1 MVTFVVGSI
10 GGRGERRW
18 IGIWGRGA
26 GGDGGGVRRRRGKG
40 RRKKKGT
47 IGGQRIPQRL
57 KFVDYHQQ
65 IFTNEFVVVDNYRWI
80 SWFIA
85 KIYWQSLLM
94 SGGLSNKY
102 IVWQVSPALLI
113 DW

>member
-40 RRKKKGT
+40 RRKKKRNNRGT
-47 IGGQRIPQRL
+47 KNTSTIKICRL
-57 KFVDYHQQ
+57 SP
-65 IFTNEFVVVDNYRWI
+65 TN
-80 SWFIA
+80 
-85 KIYWQSLLM
+85 IY
-94 SGGLSNKY
+94 
-102 IVWQVSPALLI
+102 
-113 DW
+113 